1 MKILLYTIGE
11 DNMAKQCGECGKKI
25 SIFSN
30 GGTTSKG
37 LLCSKCFKTFKK
49 EIKHEVKVI
58 KKNNNVQTFSDV
70 YFNNDTKEILYA
82 RMSMAGKY
90 SYSDVVSY
98 TPINEGHGSIKKHT
112 VTRAVTGGLIA
123 GGIGAAIGASTG
135 GKQYQYV
142 DKLGVNISFSDGNTL
157 PIPLIITETKKN
169 SFTSNVL
176 YQVFDKLCSLLD
188 SILASNQNVN
198 GDNYSNGINDLKQLK
213 KLADDGVITQE
224 EFEAKKKQILGL

>member
-1 MKILLYTIGE
+1 
-11 DNMAKQCGECGKKI
+11 MAKQCNECGKKI
-25 SIFSN
+25 AFFSN

-37 LLCSKCFKTFKK
+37 LLCNKCFKAYKS
-49 EIKHEVKVI
+49 EIKAEIKKI

-70 YFNNDTKEILYA
+70 YFNNDTKEVLYA
-82 RMSMAGKY
+82 RMGMAGKY
-90 SYSDVVSY
+90 SYSDIVSY
-98 TPINEGHGSIKKHT
+98 TSINEGHGSIKKHT

-157 PIPLIITETKKN
+157 PIPLITTETKKN

-188 SILASNQNVN
+188 SIIASNRINN
-198 GDNYSNGINDLKQLK
+198 DNSNNDISDLKQLK
-213 KLADDGVITQE
+213 QLADDGVITQE

>member
-1 MKILLYTIGE
+1 
-11 DNMAKQCGECGKKI
+11 
-25 SIFSN
+25 
-30 GGTTSKG
+30 
-37 LLCSKCFKTFKK
+37 
-49 EIKHEVKVI
+49 
-58 KKNNNVQTFSDV
+58 
-70 YFNNDTKEILYA
+70 
-82 RMSMAGKY
+82 MSMAGKY